1 MGTLERDIIDK
12 NGMDVRQW
20 VSDRLRWGQLE
31 NFINLEIVQK
41 VDKFLKNLIVP
52 IYREGYLLE
61 KR

>member
-1 MGTLERDIIDK
+1 MGIRPAMGDS
-12 NGMDVRQW
+12 R
-20 VSDRLRWGQLE
+20 LE

-41 VDKFLKNLIVP
+41 VDNFLKNLIVP

>member
-1 MGTLERDIIDK
+1 MGI
-12 NGMDVRQW
+12 
-20 VSDRLRWGQLE
+20 RLGQLE

>member
-1 MGTLERDIIDK
+1 MGI
-12 NGMDVRQW
+12 
-20 VSDRLRWGQLE
+20 RLDQLE

-61 KR
+61 KRRKRE